1 MYAKLQSIA
10 EKFISKKNIYKYG
23 FNYSPMYRRSTGRV
37 IFVSDDLR
45 KVTVRI
51 RLSYKNSNYV
61 GSIFGGSLL
70 SASDPIFMI
79 QLLNILGN
87 SYVVWDK
94 AAAIRFKKPA
104 KQNCYIDFLFTKDE
118 IEEIKQKVD
127 GKKEIDIVK
136 KIQITNKDKSVVF
149 AELNKTIYIAD
160 KEYYKLKRKN
170 KSSTLKSSY

>member
-1 MYAKLQSIA
+1 MYAKLQAIA

-37 IFVSDDLR
+37 IFVSEDLH
-45 KVTVRI
+45 KVIVRI
-51 RLSYKNSNYV
+51 KLSYKNSNYV

-94 AAAIRFKKPA
+94 ATTIRFKKPA
-104 KQNCYIDFLFTKDE
+104 KEHCFIDFTFTCEE
-118 IEEIKQKVD
+118 IEDIKKQV
-127 GKKEIDIVK
+127 KENNKIDIVK
-136 KIQITNKDKSVVF
+136 NKQITNKDKSVVF
-149 AELNKTIYIAD
+149 AEIDKTIYIAD

-170 KSSTLKSSY
+170 KSSTLISSY